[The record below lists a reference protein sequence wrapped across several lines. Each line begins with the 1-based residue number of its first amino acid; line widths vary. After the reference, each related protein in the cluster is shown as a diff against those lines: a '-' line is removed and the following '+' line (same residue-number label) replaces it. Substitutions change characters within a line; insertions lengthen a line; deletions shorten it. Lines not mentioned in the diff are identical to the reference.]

1 MDPVI
6 TRRNRMSRSA
16 FLVAVLVAASLGA
29 PAGEPQTQPPS
40 FTAGTRTVAVYATV
54 TNARGRLETAL
65 SRDDFAIDDNGKQ
78 QELTLFS
85 NDVQP
90 ITVVMLLDRSGS
102 MMPNF
107 DLEERAAEA
116 FVEAIGPADKA
127 RIGSFAEPPIR
138 NLSRASQ
145 SPPGRAD
152 RHNSGFFIKHKRELT
167 SLSALRYGVIIE
179 KVV

>member
-1 MDPVI
+1 MDPII

-54 TNARGRLETAL
+54 TNARGRLETDL

-107 DLEERAAEA
+107 DSRGACRRGVRRGHWAGGQGADRQLRRAAH
-116 FVEAIGPADKA
+116 
-127 RIGSFAEPPIR
+127 R
-138 NLSRASQ
+138 NLSRASR

-152 RHNSGFFIKHKRELT
+152 PHNSGFFIKQKRN
-167 SLSALRYGVIIE
+167 
-179 KVV
+179 